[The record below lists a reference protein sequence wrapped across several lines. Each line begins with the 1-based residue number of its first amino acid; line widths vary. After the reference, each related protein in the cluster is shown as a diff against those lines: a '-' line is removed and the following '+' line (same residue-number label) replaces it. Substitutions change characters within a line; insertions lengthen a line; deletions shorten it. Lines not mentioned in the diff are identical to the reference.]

1 MKREILKRSL
11 SLVLAFGLAFSS
23 GRNIVSA
30 QTIQEPEI
38 IITESDEDSIADID
52 KEVREDDSEDKIN
65 EELET
70 TELLDETSNETTD
83 DVEVTVIENNESQV
97 ASQKLVQGE
106 GFTYNEITN
115 TLTITA
121 STGDYTSSTGSQ
133 RPYNDYKTS
142 TEKIIVNGDANTII
156 GSYAFYQ
163 FTNLK
168 EVEIKT
174 CGDIKDHAF
183 NFASKLETVTI
194 ETCGNIGDR
203 AFGQCSSLQSIKI
216 GTCGDFA
223 NDDVFGT
230 ASSLSSF
237 VITGSCGNI
246 PEKFLYGTE
255 TLTTLSINQCGD
267 IGKRAFNDCT
277 ELTSVTINECGDIG
291 TESFA
296 NSVTDISIGT
306 CGDIAAY
313 AFVKSANLSSG
324 GPLKS
329 LSIGSCESIGTN
341 AFSYLKNL
349 ETVKIGKCDTI
360 GKQAFSIRVGLN
372 Q

>member
-1 MKREILKRSL
+1 MAA
-11 SLVLAFGLAFSS
+11 VNAAFSS
-23 GRNIVSA
+23 GGNIVFA
-30 QTIQEPEI
+30 QTIQEPKI

-97 ASQKLVQGE
+97 ASQELVQGE
-106 GFTYNEITN
+106 GFTYDETTN

-174 CGDIKDHAF
+174 CGDIKDRAF
-183 NFASKLETVTI
+183 NFSSKLETVTI

-216 GTCGDFA
+216 GTCGDFETYA
-223 NDDVFGT
+223 FQNCRALTSVEIGICGDFADDDVFGT
-230 ASSLSSF
+230 ASSLSTF

-277 ELTSVTINECGDIG
+277 GLTSVTINECGDIG

-296 NSVTDISIGT
+296 NSVIDISIGT
-306 CGDIAAY
+306 CGDIAHMH
-313 AFVKSANLSSG
+313 L
-324 GPLKS
+324 LKVQIC
-329 LSIGSCESIGTN
+329 LRE
-341 AFSYLKNL
+341 
-349 ETVKIGKCDTI
+349 DH
-360 GKQAFSIRVGLN
+360 
-372 Q
+372 

>member
-11 SLVLAFGLAFSS
+11 SLVLVFGLVFSL
-23 GRNIVSA
+23 GGNIVSA

-38 IITESDEDSIADID
+38 IIIESDEDSIADID
-52 KEVREDDSEDKIN
+52 KEISEHDSEDKTN

-70 TELLDETSNETTD
+70 IELLDETSNETTD

-97 ASQKLVQGE
+97 ASQELVQGE
-106 GFTYNEITN
+106 GFTYDETTN

-142 TEKIIVNGDANTII
+142 TEKIIVNGDANTVI

-194 ETCGNIGDR
+194 ETCGNIG
-203 AFGQCSSLQSIKI
+203 G
-216 GTCGDFA
+216 
-223 NDDVFGT
+223 
-230 ASSLSSF
+230 
-237 VITGSCGNI
+237 
-246 PEKFLYGTE
+246 
-255 TLTTLSINQCGD
+255 
-267 IGKRAFNDCT
+267 
-277 ELTSVTINECGDIG
+277 
-291 TESFA
+291 
-296 NSVTDISIGT
+296 
-306 CGDIAAY
+306 
-313 AFVKSANLSSG
+313 
-324 GPLKS
+324 
-329 LSIGSCESIGTN
+329 
-341 AFSYLKNL
+341 
-349 ETVKIGKCDTI
+349 
-360 GKQAFSIRVGLN
+360 
-372 Q
+372 

>member
-1 MKREILKRSL
+1 MKREILKRSI

-23 GRNIVSA
+23 GGNIVSA
-30 QTIQEPEI
+30 QTIQETEI

-52 KEVREDDSEDKIN
+52 KETSEDDSEDKTN

-83 DVEVTVIENNESQV
+83 DVEVTVIENNEYQVESQE
-97 ASQKLVQGE
+97 LVQGE
-106 GFTYNEITN
+106 GFTYDETTN

-121 STGDYTSSTGSQ
+121 STGDYTSSTGNQ

-183 NFASKLETVTI
+183 SFSSKLE
-194 ETCGNIGDR
+194 
-203 AFGQCSSLQSIKI
+203 
-216 GTCGDFA
+216 
-223 NDDVFGT
+223 T

-267 IGKRAFNDCT
+267 IGKRAFNDCIG
-277 ELTSVTINECGDIG
+277 LTSVTINECGDIG

-296 NSVTDISIGT
+296 NSVTDI
-306 CGDIAAY
+306 
-313 AFVKSANLSSG
+313 
-324 GPLKS
+324 
-329 LSIGSCESIGTN
+329 
-341 AFSYLKNL
+341 
-349 ETVKIGKCDTI
+349 
-360 GKQAFSIRVGLN
+360 
-372 Q
+372 